1 MNTSIITCHN
11 IQQTQ
16 VFNNSHDAY
25 FNGTWNTIPG
35 TTWNTIQHGD
45 QVATMNDIT
54 DPINIVWGH
63 YDGQITIAT
72 IVISK

>member
-25 FNGTWNTIPG
+25 FNGTWNTI
-35 TTWNTIQHGD
+35 QHGD
-45 QVATMNDIT
+45 QAATMNDIT